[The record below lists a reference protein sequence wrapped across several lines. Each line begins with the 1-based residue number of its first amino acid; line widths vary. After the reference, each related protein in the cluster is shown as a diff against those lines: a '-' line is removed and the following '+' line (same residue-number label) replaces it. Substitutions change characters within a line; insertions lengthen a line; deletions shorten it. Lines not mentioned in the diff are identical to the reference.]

1 VRTAFVNVN
10 QEGMTVNNQLR
21 PMALR
26 FALAGLIVGYA
37 ASSPARADDIPA
49 SLQVPPGAVLTQKL
63 HAVGVQI
70 YSCGAGKDG
79 TGRFEWV
86 LKAPEADL
94 SDQAGHRIAK
104 HYAGPTWE
112 AVDGSKVTGEVMA
125 RADSPT
131 ANAVAWLLLSA
142 KPAPGSGIFA
152 AVRFVQRLHTVGGT
166 APSEGCNQASAGRE
180 VRVPY
185 SAEYRFYLDKT

>member
-1 VRTAFVNVN
+1 VSN
-10 QEGMTVNNQLR
+10 QPRSMF
-21 PMALR
+21 LR
-26 FALAGLIVGYA
+26 FALAGLVAGCA
-37 ASSPARADDIPA
+37 ASTAARADDIPA

-94 SDQAGHRIAK
+94 SDQAGHKIAK

-131 ANAVAWLLLSA
+131 PNAIAWLLLSA
-142 KPAPGSGIFA
+142 KPASGSGVFA
-152 AVRFVQRLHTVGGT
+152 AVRFIQRLHTVGGT

-185 SAEYRFYLDKT
+185 SAEYRFYLEKT

>member
-1 VRTAFVNVN
+1 MNKR
-10 QEGMTVNNQLR
+10 LR
-21 PMALR
+21 PMAHRL
-26 FALAGLIVGYA
+26 ALAGLIAGYVV
-37 ASSPARADDIPA
+37 SSAARADDIPA
-49 SLQVPPGAVLTQKL
+49 SLRVPPAAVLTQKL

-79 TGRFEWV
+79 DARFEWV

-94 SDQAGHRIAK
+94 SDRAGHKIAK

-131 ANAVAWLLLSA
+131 AKGIAWLLLSA
-142 KPAPGSGIFA
+142 KPASGSGLFG
-152 AVRFVQRLHTVGGT
+152 AVRFIQRLHTVGGT
-166 APSEGCNQASAGRE
+166 APPDGCNQASAGRE

-185 SAEYRFYLDKT
+185 SAEYRFYVDKT

>member
-1 VRTAFVNVN
+1 
-10 QEGMTVNNQLR
+10 MNNQLK

-26 FALAGLIVGYA
+26 LAFVGVVA
-37 ASSPARADDIPA
+37 AYSASLPARADDIPA
-49 SLQVPPGAVLTQKL
+49 ALRVPSSAVLTQKL

-79 TGRFEWV
+79 SDRFEWV

-94 SDQAGHRIAK
+94 SDQAGHKIAK

-112 AVDGSKVTGEVMA
+112 AVDGSKVTGEVTA

-131 ANAVAWLLLSA
+131 ANAIAWLLLSA
-142 KPAPGSGIFA
+142 KPASGSGVFGG
-152 AVRFVQRLHTVGGT
+152 VRFIQRLHTAGGT
-166 APSEGCNQASAGRE
+166 APSDGCNQASAGKE

-185 SAEYRFYLDKT
+185 TAEYRFYGSARTQ